1 MIDDGRVRC
10 EWGAITTDPEYR
22 AYHDEDWGVPV
33 RDERLLFEL
42 LVLEG
47 AQAGLSWSTILHKRT
62 GYRRAFDGFDPA
74 VVARYGELEVARLMG
89 DSGIVR
95 NRLKVASA
103 IDNAKA
109 VLAMRE
115 GGGPAFSSICG
126 RSWAARRWSAGGRAW
141 VRSRPR
147 RTSPG
152 RCPRTSSSAASGSS
166 ARPCA
171 TP

>member
-33 RDERLLFEL
+33 RDERLIFEL

-62 GYRRAFDGFDPA
+62 GYQRAFDGFDPA

-89 DSGIVR
+89 DPGIVR

-115 GGGPAFSSICG
+115 GRGPAFVEHL
-126 RSWAARRWSAGGRAW
+126 WSFVGGSPLVGGGRAW

-147 RTSPG
+147 RTSPA
-152 RCPRTSSSAASGSS
+152 RCPRTSSGAASGSS

-171 TP
+171 TR